1 MFSMTGLD
9 MRFAVARGDWII
21 TDWPNK
27 ETVGK
32 EKQIKEKISPNIDFC
47 HIWILPILKKR
58 AICKIG
64 ETQLEHC
71 DKTV

>member
-1 MFSMTGLD
+1 MFSMSGLD

-47 HIWILPILKKR
+47 QIWMLPILKKR

-71 DKTV
+71 DKIV